1 MGVPALLQKALGGP
15 PGKASSG
22 NSNESTGSAP
32 KAEDSSHQ
40 NGGGN
45 SWGAW
50 DKSKGAMYT
59 AAARPGTMQSSSW
72 GQKKDEWP
80 QKDDWQKKDEWPK
93 RDDWTKKDEWAK
105 KDDWKKNDSWQKQ
118 DDWKNDS
125 GKKSDTTSKPQID
138 VDEDDS
144 WGNWGGK
151 ADAPRAN
158 TGPKATSKASMLPV
172 PTSKASMG
180 VATSKAKAFGAPPK
194 IA

>member
-22 NSNESTGSAP
+22 NSNESTGSTP
-32 KAEDSSHQ
+32 KAEDSSQQ

-50 DKSKGAMYT
+50 DKGKGAMYT

-80 QKDDWQKKDEWPK
+80 
-93 RDDWTKKDEWAK
+93 K